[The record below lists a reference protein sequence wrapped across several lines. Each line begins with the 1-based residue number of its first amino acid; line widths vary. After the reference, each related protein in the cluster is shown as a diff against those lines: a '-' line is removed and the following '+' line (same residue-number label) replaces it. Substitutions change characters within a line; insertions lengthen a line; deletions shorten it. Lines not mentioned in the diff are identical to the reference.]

1 MDAFPLPN
9 GFEVTKTGDYA
20 ATITIEPLSPG
31 YGVTIG
37 NALRRV
43 LLSSLSGTAV
53 TSVKVSGV
61 EHEFSAI
68 DGVKEDMVEIMLNL
82 KQLHIEMLT
91 EEPQILKLSANK
103 EGAVTAAAFE
113 DTADAK
119 IVNKDLVI
127 AHITDSKTTLEMEIM
142 VERGRGYL
150 QVEQRRDEELGV
162 GVIAVDALFSP
173 VVKVGYDIENMR
185 VGQRTDFDRLMIHVE
200 TDGSVTPENAFEQ
213 AARLLMDHYAVLMG
227 DAQSEA
233 KPMAQLQA
241 EEAPQEEIIDEMVTA
256 LGFSTRTAN
265 ALSRAGIER
274 MSQLVKL
281 ADEDLLAL
289 EGFGQTALQEVRAK
303 IGPAVEM

>member
-9 GFEVTKTGDYA
+9 GYEVAKTGDHA
-20 ATITIEPLSPG
+20 ATVSIEPLSPG
-31 YGVTIG
+31 YGTTIG

-53 TSVKVSGV
+53 TSVKVPRV

-68 DGVKEDMVEIMLNL
+68 EGVKEDMVEVILNI
-82 KQLHIEMLT
+82 KQLHVAMT
-91 EEPQILKLSANK
+91 TDEPQVLKLSVKK
-103 EGAVTAAAFE
+103 EGPVTAAAFE
-113 DTADAK
+113 ETSEAK
-119 IVNKDLVI
+119 VMNKDLVI
-127 AHITDSKTTLEMEIM
+127 AHVTDSKIGFEMEIV

-150 QVEQRRDEELGV
+150 QVEQRKDEELGV
-162 GVIAVDALFSP
+162 GVIAIDALFSP
-173 VVKVGYDIENMR
+173 VVKVGYETENMR
-185 VGQRTDFDRLMIHVE
+185 VGQRTDFDRLSLHIE

-213 AARLLMDHYAVLMG
+213 AARLLMDHFAILMG
-227 DAQSEA
+227 DAQSES

-241 EEAPQEEIIDEMVTA
+241 EEAPQEEVVDEPVTA

-274 MSQLVKL
+274 MSQLVKMS
-281 ADEDLLAL
+281 DEDLLAL

-303 IGPAVEM
+303 IGPAIEM